1 MEEQQYDELS
11 REYESLLWW
20 FNVKYTIETQQ
31 YQRCQRMG
39 EPYDKDIGALD
50 AEAKEKQLR
59 IRELREVLGIS

>member
-1 MEEQQYDELS
+1 MDERQHDELGL
-11 REYESLLWW
+11 EYESLLWW

-39 EPYDKDIGALD
+39 EQYDKDIGALD

-59 IRELREVLGIS
+59 IRELRIQLGIS